1 MLWLAQAR
9 RLVFLGAVAVLAAA
23 TSPATTS
30 GFSWPPGRDALAAG
44 SSVSL
49 SWSLPAGHDE
59 EFDEMELVLSLDGG
73 RTFPIRVTRD
83 LSPATRAQS
92 WRVPA
97 LPSPRARLALR
108 VGNSG
113 EPADEEILLVSEEFA
128 IEVGADTRFEPT
140 PFVRGEWRTLDAL
153 EDGQSASLP
162 DPGILEESGLAAAAA
177 GRNARAAAPRRPRT
191 VAAERFT
198 LRTAAFGAAAR
209 SERPLHHS
217 CLPHIPT
224 DMPRRE

>member
-1 MLWLAQAR
+1 MLQLAQAR

-23 TSPATTS
+23 PSPATTS

-44 SSVSL
+44 SSIGL
-49 SWSLPAGHDE
+49 SWSLPAGNGAG
-59 EFDEMELVLSLDGG
+59 FDEMELVLSLDGG
-73 RTFPIRVTRD
+73 KTFPIRVTRD
-83 LSPATRAQS
+83 LSPATSALT

-97 LPSPRARLALR
+97 LPSSRARLALR
-108 VGNSG
+108 VGDSG

-128 IEVGADTRFEPT
+128 IETGSVSRFEPT
-140 PFVRGEWRTLDAL
+140 PFLRGEWCTLDAL

-162 DPGILEESGLAAAAA
+162 DPGILEETSLAAAAA
-177 GRNARAAAPRRPRT
+177 GRNARAAAPRRQRT

-198 LRTAAFGAAAR
+198 LRAKVFGAAVR
-209 SERPLHHS
+209 SERPVHHA
-217 CLPHIPT
+217 CLLHIPA